1 MTENQTL
8 PKVIKYLPQPFEF
21 DSKRK
26 SVEFELSSDKLGS
39 FVVTEYVTRK
49 RVHGTFKIAKVRKFN
64 ILLANNITRLR
75 KIFIVKKAFKGLE
88 EA

>member
-1 MTENQTL
+1 MNQNQTL

-26 SVEFELSSDKLGS
+26 SVEFKFSSDKLGS
-39 FVVTEYVTRK
+39 FIITEYVTRK

-64 ILLANNITRLR
+64 VLLANNIKRLQR
-75 KIFIVKKAFKGLE
+75 IFIVKKPFKGLE

>member
-39 FVVTEYVTRK
+39 FVFTEYVTRK